1 MARETAASASSAPPA
16 TASAQDGEER
26 PGRPDVSLVICT
38 LNESESIG
46 AVLTETQ
53 GVFEGLSY
61 EIIVVDDSPDERTA
75 DVVRARAAGEPR
87 IRLVRREGARGLA
100 SACIAGWDAAHGKIL
115 GVMDGDGQHDTQLAR
130 TMVEMLQAGGADIA
144 VASRFAPGAHT
155 GLSGIRKAMS
165 TAATP
170 VIQLL
175 IGARCTDPLA
185 GFFFQTRRWYDGVRE
200 GLTGIGFKILVDV
213 LASGPRR
220 PTVVEVPTSLRER
233 IGGESK
239 LDLRIAVELVAQ
251 LIEKKSR
258 GLIPSRFVM
267 FAGVGG
273 LGMFVHLVVLT
284 AAKELTALPFLAAQ
298 GAAIAVA
305 MVSNYTLN
313 NLITFRDLRL
323 KGAAWWRGLLGFAL
337 ACASGAVLSEMVGFG
352 LNRLH
357 VHWLI
362 AGGTGALAAAMWNYW
377 SASRAAWGVPPRG
390 RDAAA
395 GVAVKTAPTADT
407 LTETAP

>member
-1 MARETAASASSAPPA
+1 MAREGALDTSAPQLG
-16 TASAQDGEER
+16 TEDR

-46 AVLTETQ
+46 SVLDETKA
-53 GVFEGLSY
+53 VFEGLTY
-61 EIIVVDDSPDERTA
+61 EILVVDDSPDERTA
-75 DVVRARAAGEPR
+75 DVVRAHAAADAR
-87 IRLVRREGARGLA
+87 VRLVRREGARGLA

-130 TMVEMLQAGGADIA
+130 KMVEMLQAGGADIA

-155 GLSGIRKAMS
+155 GLSGVRKAMS
-165 TAATP
+165 TVATP
-170 VIQLL
+170 IIQML

-185 GFFFQTRRWYDGVRE
+185 GFFFQTRRWYEGARN

-220 PTVVEVPTSLRER
+220 PTVVEVPTSLRAR

-273 LGMFVHLVVLT
+273 LGMVVHLGILSALGVL
-284 AAKELTALPFLAAQ
+284 AHAPVWAAQ
-298 GAAIAVA
+298 AAAIAVA

-323 KGAAWWRGLLGFAL
+323 KGLAWWRGLLGFSL
-337 ACASGAVLSEMVGFG
+337 ACASGAVLSEIVAIG
-352 LNRLH
+352 LTKVH
-357 VHWLI
+357 VHLLV
-362 AGGTGALAAAMWNYW
+362 AGGAGALTAAMWNYW

-390 RDAAA
+390 RDVAA
-395 GVAVKTAPTADT
+395 GVAVKTAPTPEAAA
-407 LTETAP
+407 ETAP

>member
-1 MARETAASASSAPPA
+1 MAQTEGMVAAA
-16 TASAQDGEER
+16 TTEAEDR

-46 AVLTETQ
+46 PVLDETK

-75 DVVRARAAGEPR
+75 EVVRRHAAADARV
-87 IRLVRREGARGLA
+87 RLVRREGARGLA

-115 GVMDGDGQHDTQLAR
+115 GVMDGDGQHDTRLAR

-144 VASRFAPGAHT
+144 VASRFMPGAHT
-155 GLSGIRKAMS
+155 GLKGVRKAMS
-165 TAATP
+165 TLATP
-170 VIQLL
+170 VIQML

-185 GFFFQTRRWYDGVRE
+185 GFFFQTRRWYEGVRD

-213 LASGPRR
+213 LASGPRA
-220 PTVVEVPTSLRER
+220 PNVVEVPTSLRAR
-233 IGGESK
+233 LGGESK

-258 GLIPSRFVM
+258 GIIPSRFVM

-273 LGMFVHLVVLT
+273 IGMVVHMAVLT
-284 AAKELTALPFLAAQ
+284 LTGHFLHAKFWWAQ
-298 GAAIAVA
+298 GAAISVA

-323 KGAAWWRGLLGFAL
+323 KGWAWLRGLAGFAL
-337 ACASGAVLSEMVGFG
+337 ACASGAVLSEIVGFG
-352 LNRLH
+352 LTKAH
-357 VHWLI
+357 VHYII
-362 AGGTGALAAAMWNYW
+362 AGGVGAIAAALWNYW

-395 GVAVKTAPTADT
+395 GVAVKTAPKAEAS
-407 LTETAP
+407 ETAR

>member
-1 MARETAASASSAPPA
+1 MARETAAQTSSASSVPA
-16 TASAQDGEER
+16 EER
-26 PGRPDVSLVICT
+26 AGRPDVSLVICT

-46 AVLTETQ
+46 GVLSETQ
-53 GVFEGLSY
+53 GVFEGLTY
-61 EIIVVDDSPDERTA
+61 EVIVVDDSPDERTA
-75 DVVRARAAGEPR
+75 DVVRARAAADAR

-130 TMVEMLQAGGADIA
+130 RMVEMLQAGGADIA

-165 TAATP
+165 TVATP
-170 VIQLL
+170 VIQML

-185 GFFFQTRRWYDGVRE
+185 GFFFQTRRWYEGARD

-251 LIEKKSR
+251 LVEKKSR

-273 LGMFVHLVVLT
+273 LGMVVNALVV
-284 AAKELTALPFLAAQ
+284 AVLPGKQVLSLLAVQAV
-298 GAAIAVA
+298 AIGVA
-305 MVSNYTLN
+305 MVFNYALN
-313 NLITFRDLRL
+313 NLITFRDQRL
-323 KGAAWWRGLLGFAL
+323 KGLDWWRGLLGFAL
-337 ACASGAVLSEMVGFG
+337 ACSSGAVISMILFFCLTE
-352 LNRLH
+352 LH
-357 VHWLI
+357 VHKVI
-362 AGGTGALAAAMWNYW
+362 GAVVAALAAAMWNYW

-395 GVAVKTAPTADT
+395 GVAVKTAPAADNASAADT
-407 LTETAP
+407 VS